1 MKTCW
6 QRSLF
11 SLGCLCHREDAVAF
25 AFRARQE
32 EAMPQPVILSDIGNV
47 LVAFDFTVAAQRCAE
62 RSPFPAEALL
72 HRLDGIKLPYEDGA
86 MDDATFVREAMSAL
100 EFSGT
105 AAEFEQIWCE
115 IFTENVSMAATL
127 GSLSGKLPMHLLS
140 NTSGLHKD
148 YLLRTF
154 GIFSHFQDGVY
165 SYSARCSKPGEDIFH
180 HTIQK
185 LELDPLQTFYID
197 DLPANIATAER
208 LGFCTHLYDLKNH
221 SALELAL
228 SGWLAEVGLS

>member
-1 MKTCW
+1 M
-6 QRSLF
+6 
-11 SLGCLCHREDAVAF
+11 
-25 AFRARQE
+25 
-32 EAMPQPVILSDIGNV
+32 ILSDIGNV

-86 MDDATFVREAMSAL
+86 MDDVAFVREAMAAL

-115 IFTENVSMAATL
+115 IFTENAAMATTL
-127 GSLSGKLPMHLLS
+127 SSLSGKLPMHLLS
-140 NTSGLHKD
+140 NTSGLHKN

-165 SYSARCSKPGEDIFH
+165 SYSARCSKPGEEIFH
-180 HTIQK
+180 HTIAK
-185 LELDPLQTFYID
+185 LDLDPAQTFYID

-208 LGFCTHLYDLKNH
+208 LGFRTHLYDLNNH
-221 SALELAL
+221 PALEQAL
-228 SGWLAEVGLS
+228 NDWLAEVGLS